1 MTRDTRVLI
10 IVSLESLTD
19 LNSSASNAKTEA
31 VLILINPDIYM
42 SECFHFLISAL
53 AHRHKQSI
61 IQTHDYRV
69 GSDIYTYR
77 YFLFS

>member
-1 MTRDTRVLI
+1 MKRVLI

-31 VLILINPDIYM
+31 VLENPDIYM
-42 SECFHFLISAL
+42 SECFYFLISAL

-69 GSDIYTYR
+69 GSDRYTYR

>member
-1 MTRDTRVLI
+1 MKRVLI

-31 VLILINPDIYM
+31 VLINPDIYM
-42 SECFHFLISAL
+42 SECFYFLISAL
-53 AHRHKQSI
+53 AHQHKQSI
-61 IQTHDYRV
+61 IQTHDYQV
-69 GSDIYTYR
+69 GSDRYTYR